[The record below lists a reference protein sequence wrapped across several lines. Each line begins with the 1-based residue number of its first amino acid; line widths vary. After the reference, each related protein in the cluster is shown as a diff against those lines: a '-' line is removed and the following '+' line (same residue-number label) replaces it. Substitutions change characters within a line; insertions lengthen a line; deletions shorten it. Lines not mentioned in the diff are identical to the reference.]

1 LYTKRRREFMKGDNM
16 GIKTVLFDLDGT
28 IIDTNE
34 LIIESFKYTIERHL
48 GYIIK
53 PEDVTPYFGEPL
65 PITLKRF
72 SQDKWELMLDTYR
85 QYNEFNHDKYT
96 KIRKDVKEALEFMHK
111 KGIKMGIVT
120 SKRRELAIRG
130 LRIFDLEKYFKVI
143 VALEDTEKHKPNPDP
158 ILKALELL
166 NANKEETL
174 MVGDSPY
181 DILCAS
187 NAGVKSAAVKWTIL
201 PFNLLEEAKPDYV
214 INDMLEILKII

>member
-1 LYTKRRREFMKGDNM
+1 
-16 GIKTVLFDLDGT
+16 
-28 IIDTNE
+28 
-34 LIIESFKYTIERHL
+34 
-48 GYIIK
+48 
-53 PEDVTPYFGEPL
+53 
-65 PITLKRF
+65 
-72 SQDKWELMLDTYR
+72 
-85 QYNEFNHDKYT
+85 
-96 KIRKDVKEALEFMHK
+96 
-111 KGIKMGIVT
+111 MGIVT

-130 LRIFDLEKYFKVI
+130 LRLFDLEKYFKVI
-143 VALEDTEKHKPNPDP
+143 VALEDTEKHKPNPEP

-187 NAGVKSAAVKWTIL
+187 NAGVKSVAVKWTIL

>member
-1 LYTKRRREFMKGDNM
+1 M

-28 IIDTNE
+28 IIDTND
-34 LIIESFKYTIERHL
+34 LIIESFKYTIQKHL

-65 PITLKRF
+65 PLTLQRF
-72 SQDKWELMLDTYR
+72 SHDKWELMIDTYR

-96 KIRKDVKEALEFMHK
+96 KIREDVRETLKFMYK
-111 KGIKMGIVT
+111 NGIKLGIVT
-120 SKRRELAIRG
+120 SKRKELAIRG
-130 LRIFDLEKYFKVI
+130 LRLFDLEKYFKVI
-143 VALEDTEKHKPNPDP
+143 VALEDTEKHKPDPEP

-166 NANKEETL
+166 DSMKEETL

-187 NAGVKSAAVKWTIL
+187 NAGVKSIAVKWTII
-201 PFNLLEEAKPDYV
+201 PFYLLEEAKPDY
-214 INDMLEILKII
+214 IIDDMLQILEII